1 MKNMII
7 TIKGN
12 DYEISD
18 DKNCWKELADIA
30 WDIALSLDKFEKGQY
45 RKFVG
50 KVQNTTG
57 REITIDIYDKAWY
70 HDTANSCNL
79 CVEID
84 PYGFIRRNC
93 KLTSADCDE
102 VFLTKKTD
110 DGIRFYHMYPKDDRV
125 RCEYGLIDEEGN
137 RLESKWVHN
146 NEIIYEYYTIL
157 KEKLVKGY
165 IDETDKYITEF
176 GEKYS
181 PRYLAYL
188 KNQKKRK
195 RTAKKK

>member
-1 MKNMII
+1 MMESDFII
-7 TIKGN
+7 N
-12 DYEISD
+12 SD
-18 DKNCWKELADIA
+18 DG
-30 WDIALSLDKFEKGQY
+30 LS
-45 RKFVG
+45 
-50 KVQNTTG
+50 
-57 REITIDIYDKAWY
+57 
-70 HDTANSCNL
+70 
-79 CVEID
+79 
-84 PYGFIRRNC
+84 
-93 KLTSADCDE
+93 
-102 VFLTKKTD
+102 
-110 DGIRFYHMYPKDDRV
+110 FYHLFLNDDRV
-125 RCEYGLIDEEGN
+125 RGEYGLIDEEGN